1 MHPVKPERR
10 QFLGRVALGTGTVI
24 AAGLV
29 GCDDDV
35 TVAFVHGV
43 ASGDP
48 LADRVILWTRAT
60 PSRQTSVIIDWEVAR
75 DDAFRV
81 PVAAGSVSTGAA
93 RDYTVKVDVTGL
105 QPGTVYFYRFRH
117 GDTRS
122 ETGRTRTLPAA
133 GTAQVRFALFSC
145 ANYPAGYFHVYAE
158 AARHDDLDAVIHV
171 GDYLYEYGMGEYAT
185 ADALALGRVP
195 EPTGETITLD
205 HYRRRY
211 AQYRGDR
218 DLQTIHARH
227 PFICVW
233 DDHEIAN
240 DAYKDG
246 AENHDDV
253 SEGEYALRRAAAVTA
268 WYEWLPV
275 REPEPGNPLR
285 TYRSFDFGGLVA
297 LHMLD
302 TRHIG
307 RDRQL
312 DYADFIDPAT
322 GTFDAA
328 GFAAALGAPDRQLL
342 GAAQMQWLQNR
353 LAQSDATWQVLGQ
366 QVLMGRMY
374 LPAPLLTPEP
384 TNPSVS
390 FAQYTEIATAFLT
403 YQAIAAQL
411 TAAGQPVDPANLL
424 AAGMT
429 MAQLQIVNDPAMQA
443 VIAAPSVPYN
453 LDAWDGYPA
462 AREAVYA
469 TVRALDK
476 NLVVLSGDTHNAW
489 ANDLR
494 DMHGNTVGVEFA
506 GSSVSSP
513 GLEEYLPGM
522 PPDELRAGVMQL
534 IPTLRYANTALRG
547 YLLATF
553 TPERARADW
562 YFVDSVKTP
571 QYSATLERS
580 LAVLPGAGNRRLVEI

>member
-1 MHPVKPERR
+1 MQPQSPNRR
-10 QFLGRVALGTGTVI
+10 LFLSRVALGTGTVI
-24 AAGLV
+24 AAGLT
-29 GCDDDV
+29 GCSV
-35 TVAFVHGV
+35 NVAFNHGV

-48 LADRVILWTRAT
+48 LADRVILWTRVT
-60 PSRQTSVIIDWEVAR
+60 PSFHGNVEIQWEVAR
-75 DDAFRV
+75 DDDFRV
-81 PVAAGSVSTGAA
+81 SVASGSVITSAA
-93 RDYTVKVDVTGL
+93 RDYTVKVDATGL
-105 QPGTVYFYRFRH
+105 RAGTTYFYRFRH
-117 GDTRS
+117 GNTYS
-122 ETGRTRTLPAA
+122 EIGRTRTLPSP

-185 ADALALGRVP
+185 ADAEALGRVP
-195 EPTGETITLD
+195 DPASETITLD

-211 AQYRGDR
+211 AQYRGDP
-218 DLQTIHARH
+218 DLRAIHARH

-246 AENHDDV
+246 AENHDGA

-275 REPEPGNPLR
+275 REQEPGNPLR

-302 TRHIG
+302 TRHVG
-307 RDRQL
+307 RDQQL
-312 DYADFIDPAT
+312 EYADFIDPTT
-322 GTFDAA
+322 GAFDAA
-328 GFAAALGAPDRQLL
+328 GFAAALGALDRQLL
-342 GAAQMQWLQNR
+342 GPAQTHWLQQQ
-353 LAQSDATWQVLGQ
+353 LADSSATWQVLGQ
-366 QVLMGRMY
+366 QVLMGRMF

-384 TNPSVS
+384 TNPTVS

-411 TAAGQPVDPANLL
+411 VAAGQPVDAAHLL

-443 VIAAPSVPYN
+443 IISAPSIPYN
-453 LDAWDGYPA
+453 LDAWDGYPV
-462 AREAVYA
+462 ARE
-469 TVRALDK
+469 TVFAMARALDK

-494 DMHGNTVGVEFA
+494 DLQGNAIGVEFA

-522 PPDELRAGVMQL
+522 PPDELAAGVMQL
-534 IPTLRYANTALRG
+534 IPTLKYADTARRG

-553 TPERARADW
+553 SAERARADW

-571 QYSATLERS
+571 QYTATLARS

>member
-1 MHPVKPERR
+1 MQPTNPDRR
-10 QFLGRVALGTGTVI
+10 QFLSHVALGTGSVI
-24 AAGLV
+24 ATSLT
-29 GCDDDV
+29 GCAV
-35 TVAFVHGV
+35 NIAFNHGV

-48 LADRVILWTRAT
+48 LADRVILWTRVT
-60 PSRQTSVIIDWEVAR
+60 PSYNTTVEVHWEVAR
-75 DDAFRV
+75 EDAFQVIVASGRV
-81 PVAAGSVSTGAA
+81 ATSAT
-93 RDYTVKVDVTGL
+93 RDYTVKVDATGL
-105 QPGTVYFYRFRH
+105 QPGTVYYYRFRH
-117 GDTRS
+117 GNVHS

-145 ANYPAGYFHVYAE
+145 ANHPAGYFHVYAE

-185 ADALALGRVP
+185 ADAVALGRVP
-195 EPTGETITLD
+195 DPTGETITLD
-205 HYRRRY
+205 QYRRRY
-211 AQYRGDR
+211 AQYRSDR
-218 DLQTIHARH
+218 DLRAVHARH

-246 AENHDDV
+246 AENHDGV

-275 REPEPGNPLR
+275 REQEAGNPLR

-312 DYADFIDPAT
+312 DYADFIDAAT
-322 GTFDAA
+322 GAFDAA
-328 GFAAALGAPDRQLL
+328 GFAAAVGAPDRQLL
-342 GAAQMQWLQNR
+342 GAAQMQWLQTQ
-353 LAQSDATWQVLGQ
+353 LAQSNATWQVLGQ

-384 TNPSVS
+384 TNPSVT
-390 FAQYTEIATAFLT
+390 FAQYSEIATAFLT

-411 TAAGQPVDPANLL
+411 TAAGQPVNAANLL

-429 MAQLQIVNDPAMQA
+429 LAQLQIVNDPAKQA
-443 VIAAPSVPYN
+443 IITAPSIPYN
-453 LDAWDGYPA
+453 LDAWDGYPV
-462 AREAVYA
+462 ARETVYA
-469 TVRALDK
+469 TARTLDK

-494 DMHGNTVGVEFA
+494 DVHGNAVGVEFA

-534 IPTLRYANTALRG
+534 IPTLKYANTALRG

-580 LAVLPGAGNRRLVEI
+580 LAVLPGAGNRRLVEV